1 MRLFT
6 LLAVLSVA
14 VGQDSPFSMAVLTLS
29 SDNMNYDTA
38 CCDDPRCCT
47 VYADYNTS
55 VVAAADT
62 PATDLPLPTLAEVA
76 LYTQSVQLEMGL
88 SGFTVGTFVQG
99 PQLAVRKTL
108 SRVFQIHWAY
118 IYISSVTA
126 GRRRRLN
133 ENDRGGGGGRINF
146 RVEIRCPRAS
156 AMPGLTRAS
165 EVTISAKITSMGSQ
179 KKAPDLWVVL
189 SLAMQRQGVTT
200 TFQLT
205 KLPAE
210 KPMEAKPP
218 PVHMTAAQLTTSAI
232 FQTAATVA
240 PTVVATAAGGS
251 TYFSRTFFSR
261 TFFSRTFSRY
271 FSR

>member
-1 MRLFT
+1 MMRFFL
-6 LLAVLSVA
+6 LLAMLSAA
-14 VGQDSPFSMAVLTLS
+14 VGQDSPFSVAVLTLT

-47 VYADYNTS
+47 VYAEYNLS

-62 PATDLPLPTLAEVA
+62 PTADLPLPTVAEVA
-76 LYTQSVQLEMGL
+76 TYTQAMQLEMGL

-126 GRRRRLN
+126 GRRLN
-133 ENDRGGGGGRINF
+133 EHDRGGGGARISF
-146 RVEIRCPRAS
+146 RVGIRCPSAS
-156 AMPGLTRAS
+156 TVA
-165 EVTISAKITSMGSQ
+165 ISAKITSMGSQ

-189 SLAMQRQGVTT
+189 SLAMQRQGFTAN
-200 TFQLT
+200 FQLA

-210 KPMEAKPP
+210 KPMEVKPP

-251 TYFSRTFFSR
+251 TYFARTYFSR